1 MLAAESVTLHALHR
15 MPKHGSENFAAE
27 TKSWAAMQKA
37 AQIAKGS
44 MLFESHVDVQHRN
57 PKVQGAHHFV
67 APVEFDGKLWRVQL
81 LVKDIVENRND
92 RAVVHTIDGIDIREM
107 ENPPGGVNLSEGGV
121 SYVDGVAAAATDE
134 LADTESVPKDRTFS
148 LSELAGGRVPY
159 VRVGRVWEELPALP
173 DN

>member
-1 MLAAESVTLHALHR
+1 
-15 MPKHGSENFAAE
+15 
-27 TKSWAAMQKA
+27 MQKA

-44 MLFESHVDVQHRN
+44 MLFESHIDVQHRN
-57 PKVQGAHHFV
+57 PKVQGVHHFV

-107 ENPPGGVNLSEGGV
+107 GNPPGGVNLSEGGV

-134 LADTESVPKDRTFS
+134 LANTESVPKTVPSVYQSSQAGASLTSAWGEFGKNCRHCRTIERQLA
-148 LSELAGGRVPY
+148 LSFRTLNHFP
-159 VRVGRVWEELPALP
+159 EE
-173 DN
+173 NRC